1 VNQKD
6 LQPHEEKILL
16 AMRRAVEETA
26 AKSVAARVLAT
37 VESELFERK
46 LSLHKDAE
54 VRAANRARAAAE
66 RKLKEV
72 QAQRD
77 NWRYQANKYRL
88 AVIELKS
95 KPKGVINDRT

>member
-1 VNQKD
+1 
-6 LQPHEEKILL
+6 
-16 AMRRAVEETA
+16 MRRAVEETA
-26 AKSVAARVLAT
+26 AKSVAARVSAT

-46 LSLHKDAE
+46 LSLHKDSE
-54 VRAANRARAAAE
+54 LKAANRARIAAE
-66 RKLKEV
+66 RKLEEV
-72 QAQRD
+72 RTQRD

>member
-1 VNQKD
+1 
-6 LQPHEEKILL
+6 
-16 AMRRAVEETA
+16 MRRAVEETA
-26 AKSVAARVLAT
+26 AKSVAARVSAT

-46 LSLHKDAE
+46 LAMYKDVE
-54 VRAANRARAAAE
+54 VKAANRARIAAE
-66 RKLKEV
+66 RKLEDV
-72 QAQRD
+72 RAQRD